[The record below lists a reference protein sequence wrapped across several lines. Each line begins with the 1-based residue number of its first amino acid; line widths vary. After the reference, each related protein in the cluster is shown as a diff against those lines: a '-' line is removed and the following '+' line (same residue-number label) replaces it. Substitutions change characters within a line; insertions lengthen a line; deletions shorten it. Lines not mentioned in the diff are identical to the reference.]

1 MFTTVSYFQLEA
13 ANDPRISRTRT
24 VPIPSSVTA
33 VPNYPNKLV
42 VYKIAASKYWQ
53 VRCWHAG
60 RAHKQSTKTCNLVL
74 AQRFARWF
82 YEDLLIKYSTNS
94 SLIKET
100 TPDKPNTPNHLSFGA
115 VAAQV
120 YANEQAR
127 VERGE
132 YGYGSLQVFRNRL
145 NAHILPTFGTQSVRD
160 VTYLQLLQFAQ
171 ALSVKHSPATVS
183 HYLVIARKILVHAQR
198 TSLIEHVPDIPKI
211 KVRSTS
217 RGAFTPTEYWRLLR
231 AARALRGQVHP
242 HTRKELRTKLPMCHN
257 ENRMPPDVAWAI
269 GFMVNAF
276 IRPGDLVKLKHRHVE
291 VVNTK
296 QTYLRLTLPET
307 KLHAAPIVTLRPA
320 VRIYKQIC
328 KYQKPRKLVSGD
340 DYLFFPEIA
349 NRKFAMDLFSYMFN
363 WVLQHTGL
371 KLNPHGHPRS
381 LYSLRHSSIT
391 FRLLYGQGIDLV
403 TLARNARTS
412 VEVINNHYASTV
424 TGEQNIAMLQ
434 SKRT

>member
-1 MFTTVSYFQLEA
+1 MTTVANYQIDA
-13 ANDPRISRTRT
+13 ANDRLIRRTRT
-24 VPIPSSVTA
+24 VPIPSSITA

-42 VYKIAASKYWQ
+42 IYKIAASRYWQ

-60 RAHKQSTKTCNLVL
+60 RTHKCSTKTCNLVL

-82 YEDLLIKYSTNS
+82 YEDLLVKHSQYA
-94 SLIKET
+94 SLQGT
-100 TPDKPNTPNHLSFGA
+100 TGNDSNMPAQMTFGA

-132 YGYGSLQVFRNRL
+132 YGAGSLRMFRNRL
-145 NAHILPTFGTQSVRD
+145 DAHILPAFGTKLIGEL
-160 VTYLQLLQFAQ
+160 TYQKLLAFAQ
-171 ALSVKHSPATVS
+171 TLSAKFSTTTVS
-183 HYLVIARKILVHAQR
+183 HYLVIVRKVLTHAQR
-198 TSLIEHVPDIPKI
+198 TGLIEHVPDVPKI

-217 RGAFTPTEYWRLLR
+217 RGAFTPTEYWQLLR
-231 AARALRGQVHP
+231 AARALRGTTHP
-242 HTRKELRTKLPMCHN
+242 DTRKDMRKRLQQCYN
-257 ENRMPPDVAWAI
+257 DNRMPPDVAWAI
-269 GFMVNAF
+269 GFMVNSF
-276 IRPGDLVKLKHRHVE
+276 IRPGDLVKLRHRHVE
-291 VVNTK
+291 IVHSK

-307 KLHAAPIVTLRPA
+307 KLHAAPIVTLLPA
-320 VRIYKQIC
+320 VRIYRQIC
-328 KYQKPRKLVSGD
+328 QYQTPRKRIGTN
-340 DYLFFPEIA
+340 DYLFLPDIP
-349 NRKFAMDLFSYMFN
+349 NRRYAMNVLSYMFN

-381 LYSLRHSSIT
+381 LYSLRHSAIT

>member
-1 MFTTVSYFQLEA
+1 MTTVANYQIEA
-13 ANDPRISRTRT
+13 ANDRLIKRTRT
-24 VPIPSSVTA
+24 VPIPSSITA

-60 RAHKQSTKTCNLVL
+60 RTHKCSTKTCNLVL

-82 YEDLLIKYSTNS
+82 YEDLLVKHSQYA
-94 SLIKET
+94 SLQGT
-100 TPDKPNTPNHLSFGA
+100 TGNDSNMPAQMTFGA

-132 YGYGSLQVFRNRL
+132 YGAGSLRMFRNRL
-145 NAHILPTFGTQSVRD
+145 DAHILPAFGTKLIGEL
-160 VTYLQLLQFAQ
+160 TYQKLLAFAQ
-171 ALSVKHSPATVS
+171 TLSAKFSTTTVS
-183 HYLVIARKILVHAQR
+183 HYLVIVRKVLTHAQR
-198 TSLIEHVPDIPKI
+198 TGLIEHVPDVPKI

-217 RGAFTPTEYWRLLR
+217 RGAFTPTEYWQLLR
-231 AARALRGQVHP
+231 AARALRGTTHP
-242 HTRKELRTKLPMCHN
+242 DTRKDMRKRLQQCYN
-257 ENRMPPDVAWAI
+257 DNRMPPDVAWAI
-269 GFMVNAF
+269 GFMVNSF
-276 IRPGDLVKLKHRHVE
+276 IRPGDLVKLRHRHVE
-291 VVNTK
+291 IVHSK

-307 KLHAAPIVTLRPA
+307 KLHAAPIVTLLPA
-320 VRIYKQIC
+320 VRIYRQIC
-328 KYQKPRKLVSGD
+328 QYQTPRKRIGTN
-340 DYLFFPEIA
+340 DYLFLPDIP
-349 NRKFAMDLFSYMFN
+349 NRKYAMNVLSYMFN

-381 LYSLRHSSIT
+381 LYSLRHSAIT

>member
-1 MFTTVSYFQLEA
+1 MTTVANYQIEA
-13 ANDPRISRTRT
+13 ANDRLIKRTRT
-24 VPIPSSVTA
+24 VPIPSSITA

-60 RAHKQSTKTCNLVL
+60 RTHKCSTKTCNLVL

-82 YEDLLIKYSTNS
+82 YEDLLVKYSQHA
-94 SLIKET
+94 SLQVT
-100 TPDKPNTPNHLSFGA
+100 TGNYSNTPAQMTFGA

-132 YGYGSLQVFRNRL
+132 YGAGSLRMFRNRL
-145 NAHILPTFGTQSVRD
+145 DAHILPAFGTKLIGEL
-160 VTYLQLLQFAQ
+160 TYQKLLSFAQ
-171 ALSVKHSPATVS
+171 TLSAKFSTTTVS
-183 HYLVIARKILVHAQR
+183 HYLVIVRKVLTHAQR
-198 TSLIEHVPDIPKI
+198 TGLIEHVPDVPKI

-217 RGAFTPTEYWRLLR
+217 RGAFTPTEYWQLLR
-231 AARALRGQVHP
+231 AARALRGTTHP
-242 HTRKELRTKLPMCHN
+242 DTRKDMRKRLQQCYN
-257 ENRMPPDVAWAI
+257 DNRMPPDVAWAI
-269 GFMVNAF
+269 GFMVNSF
-276 IRPGDLVKLKHRHVE
+276 IRPGDLVKLRHRHVE
-291 VVNTK
+291 IVQSK

-307 KLHAAPIVTLRPA
+307 KLHAAPIVTLLPA
-320 VRIYKQIC
+320 VRIYRQIC
-328 KYQKPRKLVSGD
+328 QYQTPRKRAGTN
-340 DYLFFPEIA
+340 DYLFLPDIP
-349 NRKFAMDLFSYMFN
+349 NRKYAMNVLSYMFN
-363 WVLQHTGL
+363 CVLQHTGL

-381 LYSLRHSSIT
+381 LYSLRHSAIT

>member
-1 MFTTVSYFQLEA
+1 MTTVANYQIDA
-13 ANDPRISRTRT
+13 ANDRLIRRTRT
-24 VPIPSSVTA
+24 VPIPSSITA

-42 VYKIAASKYWQ
+42 IYKIAASRYWQ

-60 RAHKQSTKTCNLVL
+60 RTHKCSTKTCNLVL

-82 YEDLLIKYSTNS
+82 YEDLLVKHSQYA
-94 SLIKET
+94 SLQGT
-100 TPDKPNTPNHLSFGA
+100 TGNDSNMPAQMTFGA

-132 YGYGSLQVFRNRL
+132 YGAGSLRMFRNRL
-145 NAHILPTFGTQSVRD
+145 DAHILPAFGTKLIGEL
-160 VTYLQLLQFAQ
+160 TYQKLLSFAQ
-171 ALSVKHSPATVS
+171 TLSAKFSTTTVS
-183 HYLVIARKILVHAQR
+183 HYLVIVRKVLTHAQR
-198 TSLIEHVPDIPKI
+198 TGLIEHVPDVPKI

-217 RGAFTPTEYWRLLR
+217 RGAFTPTEYWQLLR
-231 AARALRGQVHP
+231 CARALRGTTHP
-242 HTRKELRTKLPMCHN
+242 DTRKDMRKRLQQCYN
-257 ENRMPPDVAWAI
+257 DNRMPPDVAWAI
-269 GFMVNAF
+269 GFMVNSF
-276 IRPGDLVKLKHRHVE
+276 IRPGDLVKLRHRHVE
-291 VVNTK
+291 IVQSK

-307 KLHAAPIVTLRPA
+307 KLHAAPIVTLLPA
-320 VRIYKQIC
+320 VRIYRQIC
-328 KYQKPRKLVSGD
+328 QYQTPRKRIGTN
-340 DYLFFPEIA
+340 DYLFLPDIP
-349 NRKFAMDLFSYMFN
+349 NRRYAMNVLSYMFN

-371 KLNPHGHPRS
+371 KLNPHGNPRS
-381 LYSLRHSSIT
+381 LYSLRHSAIT

>member
-1 MFTTVSYFQLEA
+1 MTTVANYQIEA
-13 ANDPRISRTRT
+13 ANDRLIKRTRT
-24 VPIPSSVTA
+24 VPIPSSITA

-42 VYKIAASKYWQ
+42 IYKIAASRYWQ

-60 RAHKQSTKTCNLVL
+60 RTHKCSTKTCNLVL

-82 YEDLLIKYSTNS
+82 YEDLLVKHSQYA
-94 SLIKET
+94 SLQGT
-100 TPDKPNTPNHLSFGA
+100 TGNDSNMPAQMTFGA

-132 YGYGSLQVFRNRL
+132 YGAGSLRMFRNRL
-145 NAHILPTFGTQSVRD
+145 DAHILPAFGTKLIGEL
-160 VTYLQLLQFAQ
+160 TYQKLLSFAQ
-171 ALSVKHSPATVS
+171 TLSAKFSTTTVS
-183 HYLVIARKILVHAQR
+183 HYLVIVRKVLTHAQR
-198 TSLIEHVPDIPKI
+198 TGLIEHVPDVPKI

-217 RGAFTPTEYWRLLR
+217 RGAFTPTEYWQLLR
-231 AARALRGQVHP
+231 AARALRGTTHP
-242 HTRKELRTKLPMCHN
+242 DTRKDMRKRLQQCYN
-257 ENRMPPDVAWAI
+257 DNRMPPDVAWAI
-269 GFMVNAF
+269 GFMVNSF
-276 IRPGDLVKLKHRHVE
+276 IRPGDLVKLRHRHVE
-291 VVNTK
+291 VVKAK

-307 KLHAAPIVTLRPA
+307 KLHAAPIVTLLPA
-320 VRIYKQIC
+320 VRIYRQIC
-328 KYQKPRKLVSGD
+328 QYQTPRKRIGTN
-340 DYLFFPEIA
+340 DYLFLPDIP
-349 NRKFAMDLFSYMFN
+349 NRRYAMNVLSYMFN

-371 KLNPHGHPRS
+371 KLNPHGNPRS
-381 LYSLRHSSIT
+381 LYSLRHSAIT

>member
-1 MFTTVSYFQLEA
+1 MFTTVSSLQLEA
-13 ANDPRISRTRT
+13 VNDPRISRTRT

-60 RAHKQSTKTCNLVL
+60 RAHKQSTKTCNLQL

-82 YEDLLIKYSTNS
+82 YEHLLVTYSHHA
-94 SLIKET
+94 SLRGTAAI
-100 TPDKPNTPNHLSFGA
+100 DNNKPAQMTFGG

-132 YGYGSLQVFRNRL
+132 YGAGSLRMFRNRL
-145 NAHILPTFGTQSVRD
+145 DAHILPAFGTKLIED
-160 VTYLQLLQFAQ
+160 LTYQKLLLFAHT
-171 ALSVKHSPATVS
+171 LSAKFSTTTVS
-183 HYLVIARKILVHAQR
+183 HYLVIVRKVLTHAQR
-198 TSLIEHVPDIPKI
+198 TGLIAHVPDVPKI

-217 RGAFTPTEYWRLLR
+217 RGAFTPTEYWQLLR
-231 AARALRGQVHP
+231 ASRALCGHTHP
-242 HTRKELRTKLPMCHN
+242 DTRKDMRKRLQQCYN
-257 ENRMPPDVAWAI
+257 DNRMPPDVAWAI
-269 GFMVNAF
+269 GFMVNSF
-276 IRPGDLVKLKHRHVE
+276 IRPGDLVKLRHRHVE
-291 VVNTK
+291 VIHSK

-307 KLHAAPIVTLRPA
+307 KLHAAPIVTLLPA
-320 VRIYKQIC
+320 VRIYRQIC
-328 KYQKPRKLVSGD
+328 LHQTPRKRAGTN
-340 DYLFFPEIA
+340 DYLFLPDIP
-349 NRKFAMDLFSYMFN
+349 NRRYAMNVLSYMFN

-371 KLNPHGHPRS
+371 KLNPHGNPRS
-381 LYSLRHSSIT
+381 LYSLRHSAIT
-391 FRLLYGQGIDLV
+391 FRLLYGQGIDLI

-424 TGEQNIAMLQ
+424 SGEQNIAMLQ

>member
-1 MFTTVSYFQLEA
+1 MTTVANYQIEA
-13 ANDPRISRTRT
+13 ANDRLIKRTRT
-24 VPIPSSVTA
+24 VPIPSSITA

-42 VYKIAASKYWQ
+42 IYKIAASRYWQ

-60 RAHKQSTKTCNLVL
+60 RTHKCSTKTCNLVL

-82 YEDLLIKYSTNS
+82 YEDLLVKHSQYA
-94 SLIKET
+94 SLQGT
-100 TPDKPNTPNHLSFGA
+100 TGNDSNMPAQMTFGA

-132 YGYGSLQVFRNRL
+132 YGAGSLRMFRNRL
-145 NAHILPTFGTQSVRD
+145 DAHILPAFGTKLIGEL
-160 VTYLQLLQFAQ
+160 TYQKLLAFAQ
-171 ALSVKHSPATVS
+171 TLSAKFSTTTVS
-183 HYLVIARKILVHAQR
+183 HYLVIVRKVLTHAQR
-198 TSLIEHVPDIPKI
+198 TGLIEHVPDVPKI

-217 RGAFTPTEYWRLLR
+217 RGAFTPTEYWQLLR
-231 AARALRGQVHP
+231 AARALRGTTHP
-242 HTRKELRTKLPMCHN
+242 DTRKDMRKRLQQCYN
-257 ENRMPPDVAWAI
+257 DNRMPPDVAWAI
-269 GFMVNAF
+269 GFMVNSF
-276 IRPGDLVKLKHRHVE
+276 IRPGDLVKLRHRHVE
-291 VVNTK
+291 IVHSK

-307 KLHAAPIVTLRPA
+307 KLHAAPIVTLLPA
-320 VRIYKQIC
+320 VRIYRQIC
-328 KYQKPRKLVSGD
+328 QYQTPRKRIGTN
-340 DYLFFPEIA
+340 DYLFLPDIP
-349 NRKFAMDLFSYMFN
+349 NRRYAMNVLSYMFN

-371 KLNPHGHPRS
+371 KLNPHGNPRS
-381 LYSLRHSSIT
+381 LYSLRHSAIT

>member
-1 MFTTVSYFQLEA
+1 MTTVANYQIEA
-13 ANDPRISRTRT
+13 ANDRLIKRTRT
-24 VPIPSSVTA
+24 VPIPSSITA

-42 VYKIAASKYWQ
+42 IYKIAASRYWQ

-60 RAHKQSTKTCNLVL
+60 RTHKCSTKTCNLVL

-82 YEDLLIKYSTNS
+82 YEDLLVKYSQHA
-94 SLIKET
+94 SLQVT
-100 TPDKPNTPNHLSFGA
+100 TGNYSNTPAQMTFGA

-132 YGYGSLQVFRNRL
+132 YGAGSLRMFRNRL
-145 NAHILPTFGTQSVRD
+145 DAHILPAFGTKLIGEL
-160 VTYLQLLQFAQ
+160 TYQKLLSFAQ
-171 ALSVKHSPATVS
+171 TLSAKFSTTTVS
-183 HYLVIARKILVHAQR
+183 HYLVIVRKVLTHAQR
-198 TSLIEHVPDIPKI
+198 TGLIEHVPDVPKI

-217 RGAFTPTEYWRLLR
+217 RGAFTPTEYWQLLR
-231 AARALRGQVHP
+231 AARALRGTTHP
-242 HTRKELRTKLPMCHN
+242 DTRKDMRKRLQQCYN
-257 ENRMPPDVAWAI
+257 DNRMPPDVAWAI
-269 GFMVNAF
+269 GFMVNSF
-276 IRPGDLVKLKHRHVE
+276 IRPGDLVKLRHRHVE
-291 VVNTK
+291 IVHSK

-307 KLHAAPIVTLRPA
+307 KLHAAPIVTLLPA
-320 VRIYKQIC
+320 VRIYRQIC
-328 KYQKPRKLVSGD
+328 QYQTPRKRAGTN
-340 DYLFFPEIA
+340 DYLFLPDIP
-349 NRKFAMDLFSYMFN
+349 NRRYAMNVLSYMFN

-371 KLNPHGHPRS
+371 KLNPHGNPRS
-381 LYSLRHSSIT
+381 LYSLRHSAIT